1 MTLLFM
7 RFHLFWGL
15 RYVFVIHGYC
25 IGKFTALN
33 ICSGWVPHDTFL
45 CLGHYP
51 CSGIQVGRGCPIRLQ
66 GNLAFF
72 LRMGGWDSC
81 TQREAE
87 PLCGI
92 LTGWG
97 QRAGCEGFCHSICL
111 KWSKR
116 GDLKIPRK
124 RQKQGSILRQR

>member
-33 ICSGWVPHDTFL
+33 ICSGWVPDDTFL
-45 CLGHYP
+45 CLGCYP
-51 CSGIQVGRGCPIRLQ
+51 CSGIQVGRGCPIPLQ

-72 LRMGGWDSC
+72 LRMGGGTVAHRGKQSPYVGSSLGGDSELDVRDSA
-81 TQREAE
+81 TPFASSG
-87 PLCGI
+87 PKGG
-92 LTGWG
+92 T
-97 QRAGCEGFCHSICL
+97 
-111 KWSKR
+111 
-116 GDLKIPRK
+116 
-124 RQKQGSILRQR
+124 